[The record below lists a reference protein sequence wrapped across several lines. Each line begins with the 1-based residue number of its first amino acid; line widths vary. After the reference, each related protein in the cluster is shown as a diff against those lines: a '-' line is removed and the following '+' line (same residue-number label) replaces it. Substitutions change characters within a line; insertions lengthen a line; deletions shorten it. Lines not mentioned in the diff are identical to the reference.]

1 MFYPEVIEMADY
13 GSTDRVRRTAAEQY
27 IAPARR
33 RSETSV
39 KIHSGVFGK
48 FLVQNNILPPNRFP
62 IICNAL
68 KSGKFLKENHLVLEE
83 IQGPP
88 SGRSSTVT
96 FVYKVDPVPP
106 TGPHSSL
113 APDTSSP
120 NSFLNLRGILKA
132 TYRQLGGAEKFHR
145 HERESWD
152 R

>member
-1 MFYPEVIEMADY
+1 MANY
-13 GSTDRVRRTAAEQY
+13 GATDKVRRTAAEQY

-33 RSETSV
+33 RSEKIV

-48 FLVQNNILPPNRFP
+48 FLVQNNVLPPNRFP

-68 KSGKFLKENHLVLEE
+68 KSDKFLKENHLTLEE

-96 FVYKVDPVPP
+96 FVYKVEPMPPPSQRTSQPPP
-106 TGPHSSL
+106 T
-113 APDTSSP
+113 
-120 NSFLNLRGILKA
+120 NSADFFMSLRGILKRS
-132 TYRQLGGAEKFHR
+132 YKQLGGAESVHR
-145 HERESWD
+145 AERESWD

>member
-1 MFYPEVIEMADY
+1 MFYPEVIEMANY

-96 FVYKVDPVPP
+96 FVYKVEPEPP
-106 TGPHSSL
+106 AGPHSS
-113 APDTSSP
+113 PMNP
-120 NSFLNLRGILKA
+120 NTFLNLRGILKT

-145 HERESWD
+145 REQESWD